1 MSKKLVICCDGT
13 GNQVEGNLSNV
24 LKLFRILHKNE
35 CQRVYYN
42 PGIGTIGT
50 DDPWTR
56 LTQNTK
62 GVFELATG
70 YGLDAEIL
78 GAYRFLA
85 EHYQKDDRVFLFG
98 FSRGAYTIRA
108 LAGFIHI
115 IGLLPRRARSVPARD
130 DFAFSY

>member
-1 MSKKLVICCDGT
+1 MTKNIVICCDGT

-24 LKLFRILHKNE
+24 LKLFRILQKNE
-35 CQRVYYN
+35 RQRVYYN

-85 EHYQKDDRVFLFG
+85 KNYEKGDRVSL
-98 FSRGAYTIRA
+98 SDLAEA
-108 LAGFIHI
+108 LIQFAHW
-115 IGLLPRRARSVPARD
+115 RD
-130 DFAFSY
+130 SFT